1 MTKDPVREF
10 RKVQRVQAPEFLYT
24 RILASVQS
32 EPASSRVTALQW
44 GGAVV
49 LVILFVFNLRIIMS
63 PGEGDLVS
71 AMALH
76 ETVQLYG
83 EN

>member
-1 MTKDPVREF
+1 MTKDPVRQFE
-10 RKVQRVQAPEFLYT
+10 KVHRVQAPEFLYT

-44 GGAVV
+44 GGAIV

-76 ETVQLYG
+76 ETVQLYD